1 MNDSATTYADLIIT
15 NGKIATLDEKSTIA
29 EAVAIK
35 DGKVL
40 SVGSTAEIEKCRGP
54 KTKEIDA
61 GKRTVIPGLNDSH
74 LHVIRGGLNYNME
87 LRWDGVPSLA
97 DALRMLK
104 EQVGRTP
111 TGQWVRVVGGWSEF
125 QFAERRWPTLEE
137 INQIS
142 PDTPVFLL
150 HLYSHAML
158 NKAALRACGYTKDTP
173 NPPGGEIQHDNN
185 GNPTGMLIA
194 RPNANILYATLAKG
208 PKLPPEHQMNS
219 TRHFMRELNRLGL
232 TSIIDAGGG
241 FQNYPEDYAVIDEL
255 HKRGEMTLRMAYNL
269 FTQKP
274 KQEKEDFAKWVKMTG
289 PGQGDD
295 FYRCN
300 GAGEMLV
307 FSAADFEDFLE
318 PRPDLPDTMESE
330 LKEVVKIL
338 AGNKWPFRLHATYD
352 ESISRFLDV
361 YEEVNKEIPFDGLH
375 WFFDHCETVSERNL
389 ERIKA
394 LNGGIA
400 VQCRM
405 AFQGE
410 YFMDRYGKE
419 AAEHTP
425 PIKKM
430 LDMGIPVGAGTD
442 ATRVASYNPWV
453 SLYWMT
459 TGKTVGGAEMYKDSN
474 ILDRE
479 QALRL
484 YTQGSSWFS
493 SEEGKKGAIAP
504 GQFADLSILTDDYFS
519 VDDEEIKS
527 IESVV
532 TVVDGKVVYATGD
545 YNDCAPA
552 AIPVLPEW
560 SPVAVFGGYGAPLD
574 VAKAARAGVP
584 IEQNHSHTADCHT
597 NGCMHAAH
605 RLLEGARGGMPK
617 YSDFWGSGC
626 GCYAF

>member
-1 MNDSATTYADLIIT
+1 MNSAPSHADLIIV
-15 NGKIATLDEKSTIA
+15 NGNIATLDDQCPKA

-35 DGKVL
+35 DGKFL
-40 SVGSTAEIEKCRGP
+40 AVGATEDIRKHRGP
-54 KTKEIDA
+54 KTREIDA
-61 GKRTVIPGLNDSH
+61 NKRTVIPGLNDSH

-137 INQIS
+137 INKIA

-150 HLYSHAML
+150 HLYSHALL

-173 NPPGGEIQHDNN
+173 NPPGGEIQHDSK
-185 GNPTGMLIA
+185 GEPTGMLIA

-208 PKLPPEHQMNS
+208 PKLPPEQQMNS

-255 HKRGEMTLRMAYNL
+255 HKRGEMTLRIAYNL

-274 KQEKEDFAKWVKMTG
+274 KQEKEDFAKWIKMTG
-289 PGQGDD
+289 PGAGDD

-318 PRPDLPDTMESE
+318 PRPDLPETMESE

-338 AGNKWPFRLHATYD
+338 AANKWPFRLHATYD
-352 ESISRFLDV
+352 ESIGRFLDV

-375 WFFDHCETVSERNL
+375 WFFDHCETISERNL
-389 ERIKA
+389 ERVRA

-410 YFMDRYGKE
+410 YFMDRYGRE

-453 SLYWMT
+453 SLYWMSS
-459 TGKTVGGAEMYKDSN
+459 GKTVGGTAMYRDSN
-474 ILDRE
+474 ILERE
-479 QALRL
+479 QALKL

-493 SEEGKKGAIAP
+493 SEEGKKGMIAP
-504 GQFADLSILTDDYFS
+504 GQLADLTMLTDDYFS
-519 VDDEEIKS
+519 VPEEEIKG
-527 IESVV
+527 IESVL

-545 YNDCAPA
+545 YSDYDMP

-560 SPVAVFGGYGAPLD
+560 SPIAAYGGYGAPLD
-574 VAKAARAGVP
+574 VAKAARAGIP
-584 IEQNHSHTADCHT
+584 IEQGHTHTAHCHEH
-597 NGCMHAAH
+597 GCMHAAH
-605 RLLEGARGGMPK
+605 RLLDGAAAGMPK